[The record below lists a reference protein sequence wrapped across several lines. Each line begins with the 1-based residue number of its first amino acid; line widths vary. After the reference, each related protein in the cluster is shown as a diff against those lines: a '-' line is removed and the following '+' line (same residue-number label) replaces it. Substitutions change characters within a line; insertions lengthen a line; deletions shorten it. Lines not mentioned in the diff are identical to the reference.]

1 MKCGSLAGAVPAL
14 LPEAALWLPCNTAL
28 PKPLLLLS
36 SFFYLFYFFFL
47 IIKSVL
53 KEAGPNFQT
62 ENSGLLFCA
71 VSEG

>member
-28 PKPLLLLS
+28 PNPLLLLS
-36 SFFYLFYFFFL
+36 SLFYLFYFFL

-62 ENSGLLFCA
+62 ENSGLLFRA